1 MHRQELARVQEF
13 IYSRLQMKAKV
24 YFDSFLW
31 HQNSACENRM
41 RTQQEDSS
49 KTTGA
54 TRQMAEEVTLVSE
67 GSQGPAKPTGA
78 AQLRFSILGQL
89 FLWEITLVPDHIL

>member
-1 MHRQELARVQEF
+1 MHRQELACAQEL

-31 HQNSACENRM
+31 HQNPAYENRM

-49 KTTGA
+49 KTTRCHEADGG
-54 TRQMAEEVTLVSE
+54 RGDIGFRGISR
-67 GSQGPAKPTGA
+67 PAKLTGA
-78 AQLRFSILGQL
+78 QLGFSILGQL
-89 FLWEITLVPDHIL
+89 LLWEITLVPDHIL